1 MCTHSVQPAVPAPVA
16 IISVPVEVRT
26 VLEPSSSDAKMSR
39 CMQTPPTRCPSTP
52 ESGSAKSCSGY
63 LLPCSL
69 VFHDD
74 ASTNSSHLPHAIVKA
89 FETKPLPQLTS
100 HQLETCENIKALW
113 SSPDAPQTRE
123 NMESMRAFL
132 SSPEAVCG
140 LSPEKLVF
148 LRHRLSDAEAC
159 GKSTSP
165 RFPRGMPTYDTI
177 VPLVPF
183 ATVWHSPPVRRSF
196 MNQ

>member
-1 MCTHSVQPAVPAPVA
+1 MCTPSAQPAVPAAVA
-16 IISVPVEVRT
+16 IISVASEVHFF
-26 VLEPSSSDAKMSR
+26 LEPSSSDAKMSR

-74 ASTNSSHLPHAIVKA
+74 ASTNSSHLPHATVNA

-100 HQLETCENIKALW
+100 HQLETWRNIKALW

-123 NMESMRAFL
+123 NLESMRAFL

-148 LRHRLSDAEAC
+148 LRHKLSDAEAC

-165 RFPRGMPTYDTI
+165 TFPRGMLTYDTI
-177 VPLVPF
+177 VPLVPL
-183 ATVWHSPPVRRSF
+183 ATVWHSPPVRRF
-196 MNQ
+196 CRNQ